1 MRSLKMPGAIAL
13 LLEDKALAAFK
24 GKVDVKHVGMAGHSY
39 GAATTLTIAGESAGA
54 VGRVSLADARVTAAI
69 AMSPQP
75 AVRGDQ
81 KTAFGA
87 IKIPVFHMTGTL
99 DDAPLNLGNV
109 KAADRRIPFD
119 SSPFPDTLLVIF
131 TGATHMT
138 FSARAVSPTAQETM
152 RFTLIKES
160 TMAFWDAYLK
170 SDAKAKAW
178 LQNDFAQVMGA
189 AGTLERKKK

>member
-1 MRSLKMPGAIAL
+1 
-13 LLEDKALAAFK
+13 
-24 GKVDVKHVGMAGHSY
+24 MAGHSF
-39 GAATTLTIAGESAGA
+39 GAATTLMIAGESEGA
-54 VGRVSLADARVTAAI
+54 VGRVSLADPRVTAAI

-75 AVRGDQ
+75 ALRGDQ

-119 SSPFPDTLLVIF
+119 NSTNPDTCLVIF
-131 TGATHMT
+131 SGATHMT
-138 FSARAVSPTAQETM
+138 FSARAVNPGAQET
-152 RFTLIKES
+152 RVFTLIKQS
-160 TMAFWDAYLK
+160 TTAFWDAWLK